1 MYRLYFLFSGNK
13 IRVCKNSI
21 AKGLHIRYLHR
32 NNIVLYGE
40 SKLIIENGVKLRGC
54 DVKLVDST
62 LYIKKGSMLDNVK
75 IEMVSS
81 HCELLENVSVLRYNI
96 SILRGQLSIGDNT
109 KIQRDKPFR
118 STISIDNGKLSLG
131 NNNVIQCDFSVRFG
145 GVCSIGQF
153 NCINEGSELRC
164 DYSLSIGDYNMISYN
179 CNIWDTNTH
188 TMNGAH
194 YRRSLLSEYSS
205 NIGAEKE
212 APKTKPVKIG
222 NDCWLGK
229 NVSILKGTNIEDES
243 IIGLGSILSNQII
256 KKGQIVVPHKAIVV
270 ER

>member
-1 MYRLYFLFSGNK
+1 LSGNK
-13 IRVCKNSI
+13 IRVGKISQAI
-21 AKGLHIRYLHR
+21 GLQTKRLHK

-40 SKLIIENGVKLRGC
+40 SKLIIEDEVELKEC
-54 DVKLVDST
+54 EIKLVDSK
-62 LYIKKGSMLDNVK
+62 LCIKKGSQLDNVK
-75 IEMVSS
+75 LEMVSS
-81 HCELLENVSVLRYNI
+81 NCEFFEKVSVVHYNI
-96 SILRGQLSIGDNT
+96 SIIKGQLSVGNCT
-109 KIQRDKPFR
+109 KMKREEPFR
-118 STISIDNGKLSLG
+118 SNISIDNGKLSLG

-145 GVCSIGQF
+145 GICSIGQF

-164 DYSLSIGDYNMISYN
+164 DNSLSIGDYNMISYN

-188 TMNGAH
+188 TMNGAR
-194 YRRSLLSEYSS
+194 YRRSLLLEYSS
-205 NIGAEKE
+205 NIGAEK
-212 APKTKPVKIG
+212 ASPKTKPVKIG

-256 KKGQIVVPHKAIVV
+256 KKGQIIVPHKAIVV